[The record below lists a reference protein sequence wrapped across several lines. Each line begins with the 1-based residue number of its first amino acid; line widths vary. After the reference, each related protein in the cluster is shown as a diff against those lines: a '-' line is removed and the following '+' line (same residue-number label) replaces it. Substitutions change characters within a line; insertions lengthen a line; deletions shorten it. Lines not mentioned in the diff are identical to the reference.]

1 MIRRLLIWALPLSLL
16 LAVGAHANARQAADL
31 RDLSL
36 GMLIANIS
44 AEEYVG
50 LACADREGA
59 KLAAWSEFRACP
71 ADDMGLRAIS
81 FRFNNE
87 INPLAAV
94 NHKYEGTKLGGHPVL
109 LTGVVDRNGV
119 LKRIRVDTD
128 PNARPF
134 WHKKAHLLAV
144 IVRARYGDDGWTC
157 RDAERH
163 TGETSVGGLLIKERC
178 EKNSEHRQLVLY
190 REVYRRAG
198 QPLSDFVNA
207 THFIID
213 QAMDRSTSGARD

>member
-1 MIRRLLIWALPLSLL
+1 MIRRLLMWALPLFPV
-16 LAVGAHANARQAADL
+16 LALGPNADARQAADL

-36 GMLIANIS
+36 GMSIANIS

-50 LACADREGA
+50 LACADEEGA
-59 KLAAWSEFRACP
+59 KLAAWSEFRMCP
-71 ADDMGLRAIS
+71 ADEMGLRAIS

-94 NHKYEGTKLGGHPVL
+94 NDKYEGTKLGGHPVL
-109 LTGVVDRNGV
+109 LTGLVDRSGV
-119 LKRIRVDTD
+119 LKRIRIDTD

-134 WHKKAHLLAV
+134 WHKKAHLLAL
-144 IVRARYGDDGWTC
+144 IVRARYGDDGWIC
-157 RDAERH
+157 RDTERH
-163 TGETSVGGLLIKERC
+163 EGETSVGGLLIKERC
-178 EKNSEHRQLVLY
+178 EKRSERRRLVLY

-198 QPLSDFVNA
+198 QPLSDVVNA

-213 QAMDRSTSGARD
+213 QAMDR